1 MLDAHAMTFRQDLKL
16 KVPLPDGKRFRCQ
29 DTQGHGF
36 KVGSGNGQRQ
46 VSGRLMNNMKGSQL
60 NIHTLDYTGS
70 RLNAE
75 IHQPTEFR
83 ANA

>member
-1 MLDAHAMTFRQDLKL
+1 
-16 KVPLPDGKRFRCQ
+16 
-29 DTQGHGF
+29 
-36 KVGSGNGQRQ
+36 
-46 VSGRLMNNMKGSQL
+46 MNNMKGSQL